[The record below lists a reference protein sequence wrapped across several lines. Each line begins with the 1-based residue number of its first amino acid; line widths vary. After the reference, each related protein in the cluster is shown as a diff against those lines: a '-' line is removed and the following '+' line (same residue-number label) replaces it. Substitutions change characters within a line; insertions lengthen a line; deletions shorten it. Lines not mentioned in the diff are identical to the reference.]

1 MSFSRALEKFHYNLV
16 KMNFVDSDKKKIKT
30 IVATSFDIEIINCR
44 ALNDR
49 WSTQYLTIKK

>member
-30 IVATSFDIEIINCR
+30 IVATSFETEINNCW
-44 ALNDR
+44 AWNNSC
-49 WSTQYLTIKK
+49 ST